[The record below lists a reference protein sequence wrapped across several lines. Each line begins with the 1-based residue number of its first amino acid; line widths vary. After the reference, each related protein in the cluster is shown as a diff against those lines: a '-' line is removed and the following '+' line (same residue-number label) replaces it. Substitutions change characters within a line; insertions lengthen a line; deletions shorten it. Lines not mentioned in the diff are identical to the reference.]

1 MCYYLMVFT
10 FTAKKIGY
18 IKQTQGV
25 IAGKHIELLHETDL
39 PDGLQV
45 IVDIRPD
52 SNAVEEKKWLID
64 QLCGSWA
71 KDDSLDAIFAEIE
84 KNRRSD
90 SPREVN
96 FDAPS

>member
-1 MCYYLMVFT
+1 M
-10 FTAKKIGY
+10 
-18 IKQTQGV
+18 QTQGV

-52 SNAVEEKKWLID
+52 ANADDDKKWLIN

-71 KDDSLDAIFAEIE
+71 RDDSLATIFMEIE
-84 KNRRSD
+84 QVRRNAI
-90 SPREVN
+90 PREVN